1 MPDDRKNRA
10 VPTGRLQRLFGLGA
24 MAGSIGARVA
34 LAGAGNLLSG
44 KPPALSDLLLAPVNA
59 LRVADQLSQMR
70 GAAMK
75 LGQLLS
81 MDAGQVLPPE
91 WSTSLA
97 RLQADAAPMPAFQLE
112 RQLVK
117 QWGAHWRNAFE
128 HFSMSPIA
136 AASIGQVHRGKTRS
150 GRDVAIKVQYP
161 GVAASIDSDLDNI
174 VSILRLSRT
183 IPSGVPIDALVAEAR
198 QQLLAEA
205 DYVHEAEQMTRYG
218 SLVANDA
225 TVLVPEVEP
234 ALSGPAVLV
243 SSFVDSEPIDWL
255 LGRPQAERNRVAE
268 RLIRLTLQEVFQ
280 FGLMQ
285 TDPNFANF
293 RYQPASGRI
302 VLLDFGANRAIPTA
316 LAVQFKRLLR
326 AALSGDR
333 AAQRKAMLDIGYFT
347 PQQHRLATL
356 AMDLLAM
363 GMTEVMADGPFDFA
377 AADLPRRARDLA
389 LSTGFG
395 ADLFSIPPID
405 TLFVHRKIGGMY
417 LLASK
422 LGARNDMRALLA
434 EFADGAP
441 MPAGI

>member
-1 MPDDRKNRA
+1 MPDDRKHRA
-10 VPTGRLQRLFGLGA
+10 VPTGRLERLFGLGV

-34 LAGAGNLLSG
+34 LAGASNLLSG

-91 WSTSLA
+91 WSTILA

-117 QWGAHWRNAFE
+117 QWGAQWRDEFE

-150 GRDVAIKVQYP
+150 GTDVAVKVQYP
-161 GVAASIDSDLDNI
+161 GD
-174 VSILRLSRT
+174 
-183 IPSGVPIDALVAEAR
+183 G
-198 QQLLAEA
+198 
-205 DYVHEAEQMTRYG
+205 
-218 SLVANDA
+218 
-225 TVLVPEVEP
+225 
-234 ALSGPAVLV
+234 
-243 SSFVDSEPIDWL
+243 
-255 LGRPQAERNRVAE
+255 
-268 RLIRLTLQEVFQ
+268 
-280 FGLMQ
+280 
-285 TDPNFANF
+285 
-293 RYQPASGRI
+293 
-302 VLLDFGANRAIPTA
+302 
-316 LAVQFKRLLR
+316 
-326 AALSGDR
+326 
-333 AAQRKAMLDIGYFT
+333 AAQRQAMLDIGYFT

-363 GMTEVMADGPFDFA
+363 RMTEVMAEGLFDFT

-389 LSTGFG
+389 LAAGFS

-422 LGARNDMRALLA
+422 LGAKIDMRALLA

-441 MPAGI
+441 MPVGV